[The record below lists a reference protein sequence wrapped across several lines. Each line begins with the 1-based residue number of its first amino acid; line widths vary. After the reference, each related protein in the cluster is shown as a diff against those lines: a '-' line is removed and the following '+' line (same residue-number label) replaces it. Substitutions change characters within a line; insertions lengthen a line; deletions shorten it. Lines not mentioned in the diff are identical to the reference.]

1 MRRFILSQQEQL
13 IDHGSE
19 LVFIMAFQIKRKGP
33 GKADL
38 LTEDKYEDAIHTAHR
53 LIQERVPKTR
63 TTVTN
68 LKTGETLSQDDIEE
82 AALSVGAP
90 KRRSANG

>member
-1 MRRFILSQQEQL
+1 MRRFILSQQRS
-13 IDHGSE
+13 IYHGSE
-19 LVFIMAFQIKRKGP
+19 LAFIMAFQIKRKGP
-33 GKADL
+33 GTADL

-63 TTVTN
+63 TSVTN
-68 LKTGETLSQDDIEE
+68 LKTGETLSQDDVEE

-90 KRRSANG
+90 KRRSVNG

>member
-1 MRRFILSQQEQL
+1 MRWFILSQQQP

-19 LVFIMAFQIKRKGP
+19 LAFIMAFQIKRKGP
-33 GKADL
+33 GTADL
-38 LTEDKYEDAIHTAHR
+38 LTEDRYEDAIHAAHR
-53 LIQERVPKTR
+53 LIQEHVPKTR

-68 LKTGETLSQDDIEE
+68 LKTGETLGQDDIEE

-90 KRRSANG
+90 KRRSVNG